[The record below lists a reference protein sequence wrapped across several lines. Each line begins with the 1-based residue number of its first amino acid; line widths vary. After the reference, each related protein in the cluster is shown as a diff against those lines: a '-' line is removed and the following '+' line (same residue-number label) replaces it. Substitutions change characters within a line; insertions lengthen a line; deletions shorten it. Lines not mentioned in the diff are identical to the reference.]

1 MLICLYHCVCVK
13 YCCNIDGLRPPTTW
27 IAVGSVRSG
36 LAGGWRGSWRHETPW
51 LGVSARP
58 GICDSMKPFFA
69 PSMPLK
75 RHIPNFGAVLQ
86 CCLNCFVVVSLF
98 FMWWLFFY
106 VSDIFPIMISVRFV
120 SAKSPFPD
128 SVSKSPGVNLCTSC
142 QTAKQVGH
150 VTGSSPSAIFSQLST
165 SSCFSLYLML

>member
-1 MLICLYHCVCVK
+1 MLFELF
-13 YCCNIDGLRPPTTW
+13 
-27 IAVGSVRSG
+27 RS
-36 LAGGWRGSWRHETPW
+36 RIIIFY
-51 LGVSARP
+51 VM
-58 GICDSMKPFFA
+58 I
-69 PSMPLK
+69 
-75 RHIPNFGAVLQ
+75 V
-86 CCLNCFVVVSLF
+86 
-98 FMWWLFFY
+98 FY

-128 SVSKSPGVNLCTSC
+128 AVSKSPGVNLCTSC